1 MKGLSVAIWN
11 TLQITLGLKCYN
23 KIDFPYFFSWLDNNI
38 KGPSKNYVTARG
50 GEGVDD
56 FVTYR
61 YVYFEGEGG
70 YFMKLLRNGKW
81 KIWELKAP
89 I

>member
-1 MKGLSVAIWN
+1 MLI
-11 TLQITLGLKCYN
+11 
-23 KIDFPYFFSWLDNNI
+23 I

-81 KIWELKAP
+81 KI
-89 I
+89 

>member
-1 MKGLSVAIWN
+1 MIATSQVTKETSDDVNIIEECIWDSLFN
-11 TLQITLGLKCYN
+11 MH
-23 KIDFPYFFSWLDNNI
+23 

-61 YVYFEGEGG
+61 YVNFEGEGG
-70 YFMKLLRNGKW
+70 YFMKLLRNGK
-81 KIWELKAP
+81 
-89 I
+89 